1 MTYIPQQ
8 EGFFRE
14 NEIQELSLDELDSIN
29 GGLVPLALA
38 AAIIVTGGT
47 FSFTI
52 GIFDGIAE
60 KYSK

>member
-1 MTYIPQQ
+1 MGTTQGLEAERDIVD
-8 EGFFRE
+8 
-14 NEIQELSLDELDSIN
+14 LSDDDIASVS

-38 AAIIVTGGT
+38 GAIIATGAT

-60 KYSK
+60 KYGN